1 MLSAHTAFK
10 DLNNYRESFGEVD
23 KYIAEWRTSSPWL
36 INNDNKLRGTS
47 ITSTTKLDPEYA
59 DLSVL
64 TDGKAGFASDYHTGW
79 LLNSS
84 AQLSLIVPQGKIFG
98 NATLQLTFL
107 QAPQWHIFAP
117 ASVEVW
123 QGGKLIGKT
132 IPVANEGRNS
142 VKVMLSG
149 VKVSAPVEIK
159 VNKAERSGR
168 ATIAVDEIEVM

>member
-1 MLSAHTAFK
+1 ML
-10 DLNNYRESFGEVD
+10 
-23 KYIAEWRTSSPWL
+23 
-36 INNDNKLRGTS
+36 
-47 ITSTTKLDPEYA
+47 TSTTKLDPEYA

-79 LLNSS
+79 VLNSA
-84 AQLSLIVPQGKIFG
+84 AQVVLTVPQGKLSG

-123 QGGKLIGKT
+123 QGGKLAGKAV
-132 IPVANEGRNS
+132 PVAKEGRNS